1 MTTIPVPHESPS
13 FSARL
18 IKLLESHAEELTR
31 AVVVK
36 LQSNPR
42 TLSYRRLSFDELY
55 ASVFEVYH
63 DLGRWLLEKTEM
75 AVQARYTDLGRRRF
89 AEGVQ
94 LSEILWALVLT
105 KKQLRQYL
113 AAWALADSAV
123 ELYRQQEFDRLIA
136 QFFDQASYH
145 VARTYEQQRTHETH
159 PSEPTPARRRILPL
173 RIVRK

>member
-1 MTTIPVPHESPS
+1 MIPLSHEGPS

-42 TLSYRRLSFDELY
+42 TSSYRRLSFDELY
-55 ASVFEVYH
+55 SSVYEVYH
-63 DLGRWLLEKTEM
+63 DLGIWLLEKTEI
-75 AVQARYTDLGRRRF
+75 AIQARYTDLGKRRF

-136 QFFDQASYH
+136 QFFDQAGYH
-145 VARTYEQQRTHETH
+145 VARTYELQRTQETH
-159 PSEPTPARRRILPL
+159 PTSTQPARRRLLPL
-173 RIVRK
+173 RVVRGK